1 MKTIHDNE
9 LLEKLK
15 TEIEEN
21 TIIIHENIEDLI
33 SEIEANYTMGFSG
46 IDWDKKKPLF
56 FIGFN
61 SEAKLLEKID
71 NEFVEILNAFPELLN
86 EKLVIIGDNL
96 TELGYEVSLKDFI
109 RLKNFFLSIPQHMYL
124 WFPNIKKCINITF
137 ENELIFG

>member
-21 TIIIHENIEDLI
+21 TIIIHENIEDII
-33 SEIEANYTMGFSG
+33 SEIEANYTMGFNG

-56 FIGFN
+56 FIDFN

-71 NEFVEILNAFPELLN
+71 NEFVEILNVFPELLN
-86 EKLVIIGDNL
+86 EKLVFIGDNL

-109 RLKNFFLSIPQHMYL
+109 RLKNFFLSIPQHIYL

>member
-21 TIIIHENIEDLI
+21 TIIIHENIEDII
-33 SEIEANYTMGFSG
+33 SEIEANYTMGFNG

-56 FIGFN
+56 FIDFN

-71 NEFVEILNAFPELLN
+71 NEFVEIINIFPELLN
-86 EKLVIIGDNL
+86 EKLVFIGDNL

-109 RLKNFFLSIPQHMYL
+109 RLKNFFLSIPQHIYL